1 MRTSTHSSQASK
13 SGAQGSEPQVKER
26 ELVEVPQSPLRSES
40 KGFRFKREAGYYIYW
55 RCRMCVGELRA
66 FDKTLLVGCF
76 LQDHII
82 SGDTLTWWYAPDIRA
97 SLVPT
102 FVGPTPWDKE

>member
-1 MRTSTHSSQASK
+1 
-13 SGAQGSEPQVKER
+13 
-26 ELVEVPQSPLRSES
+26 
-40 KGFRFKREAGYYIYW
+40 
-55 RCRMCVGELRA
+55 MCVGERRA

-76 LQDHII
+76 LQDHIVLE
-82 SGDTLTWWYAPDIRA
+82 DTLSWWSASYIRA

>member
-40 KGFRFKREAGYYIYW
+40 RGFKFKREVSYIYW

-76 LQDHII
+76 LQDHVVLE
-82 SGDTLTWWYAPDIRA
+82 DTLSWWSASYIRA